1 MGNTSSTRFDDI
13 PYLKRIND
21 IFSTIV
27 AVLLLLA
34 VIIYAGERGYYA
46 YHHLPARQSNFKVLK
61 PVNFPAVTACP
72 LEPYNVVPTDCIKE
86 TALSPYPTGFCLDYV
101 YQRAHVFEGFNYTCH
116 TFNDPNPSQG
126 QPMQSNSIQDLLEL
140 RLFINASL
148 IPAGEPQGLFV
159 MLHPQGEDPQIELS
173 TSFVAGLGDLTQ
185 VWIEKEQVTQI
196 NGTSFVMFQATA
208 GNVPKQ
214 GSGFE
219 NNVLEILIAY
229 TQQGYTQTNEFYAYS
244 KDNWIGE
251 VGGFAALM
259 LFLHGTLVF
268 LVMSIVGRIYKR
280 AHGDTNPVPKARLH
294 DEL

>member
-1 MGNTSSTRFDDI
+1 
-13 PYLKRIND
+13 
-21 IFSTIV
+21 
-27 AVLLLLA
+27 
-34 VIIYAGERGYYA
+34 
-46 YHHLPARQSNFKVLK
+46 
-61 PVNFPAVTACP
+61 
-72 LEPYNVVPTDCIKE
+72 
-86 TALSPYPTGFCLDYV
+86 
-101 YQRAHVFEGFNYTCH
+101 
-116 TFNDPNPSQG
+116 
-126 QPMQSNSIQDLLEL
+126 MQSNSIQDLLEL

>member
-101 YQRAHVFEGFNYTCH
+101 YQRAHVFEGFNYTH
-116 TFNDPNPSQG
+116 ATPST
-126 QPMQSNSIQDLLEL
+126 IQIP
-140 RLFINASL
+140 RKVNRCNQILFRTYWSSACS
-148 IPAGEPQGLFV
+148 
-159 MLHPQGEDPQIELS
+159 S
-173 TSFVAGLGDLTQ
+173 TQ
-185 VWIEKEQVTQI
+185 V
-196 NGTSFVMFQATA
+196 
-208 GNVPKQ
+208 
-214 GSGFE
+214 
-219 NNVLEILIAY
+219 
-229 TQQGYTQTNEFYAYS
+229 
-244 KDNWIGE
+244 
-251 VGGFAALM
+251 
-259 LFLHGTLVF
+259 
-268 LVMSIVGRIYKR
+268 
-280 AHGDTNPVPKARLH
+280 
-294 DEL
+294 